1 MIKNKAS
8 IVSFILSSL
17 VFILFVSLGIVLSA
31 NNITDPIYTEAMK
44 YVNVVALV
52 FTGLVTIVEFASLFF
67 DKDALL
73 ETFLIALGVSAFII
87 FSKDFLVTINA
98 NLNDANLLLTFKILQ
113 TFSFYF
119 ILFATIRYFRRDY
132 HVTIN
137 KRFLIFFYTTIV
149 SLLIL
154 QILFVIFKVS
164 VNPIGFIS
172 IGFAILFYFYIF
184 TTKKRETDIT
194 FVISSVLYFVI
205 IGLVLSHN
213 VVAFIPNVSF
223 ARGLDSIGGVTIGL
237 LFISI
242 YLFFVIRTAKKAYQ
256 NEVYQKKINELEVIA
271 LEEQINPHFVFNSLS
286 LIKSIYRQNAEKG
299 DRAVELLSKHL
310 RTNVDIK
317 SGNMIV
323 PLKDELKNVEC
334 FVELSNMGND
344 KPIRIIY
351 DIDVYDL
358 NVPVL
363 GIEPLVE
370 NSIKYSQIQNKED
383 GYIKI
388 STRENEKEFIISVS
402 DNGVGYNVDEIKEK
416 SKGIKNVKERFEI
429 MLSAKVEIYS
439 KIENGS
445 ETVITIPKKR

>member
-1 MIKNKAS
+1 M
-8 IVSFILSSL
+8 
-17 VFILFVSLGIVLSA
+17 
-31 NNITDPIYTEAMK
+31 
-44 YVNVVALV
+44 
-52 FTGLVTIVEFASLFF
+52 
-67 DKDALL
+67 
-73 ETFLIALGVSAFII
+73 
-87 FSKDFLVTINA
+87 
-98 NLNDANLLLTFKILQ
+98 
-113 TFSFYF
+113 
-119 ILFATIRYFRRDY
+119 
-132 HVTIN
+132 
-137 KRFLIFFYTTIV
+137 IFFYTTIV

-223 ARGLDSIGGVTIGL
+223 ARGVDSMGVVIIGL

-242 YLFFVIRTAKKAYQ
+242 YLFFVIRTARKAYQ